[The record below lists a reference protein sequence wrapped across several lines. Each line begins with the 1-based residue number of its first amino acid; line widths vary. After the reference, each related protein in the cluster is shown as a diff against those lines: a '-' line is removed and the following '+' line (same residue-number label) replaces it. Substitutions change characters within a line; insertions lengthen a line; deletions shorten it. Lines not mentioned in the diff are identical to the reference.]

1 MVLVLGMFANYEFYL
16 NVDSVIVSAVPHNQ
30 LSSPADLEDNSQ

>member
-16 NVDSVIVSAVPHNQ
+16 NVDSVIVSAVQQNQ

>member
-16 NVDSVIVSAVPHNQ
+16 NEDLMIASAVQHNQ
-30 LSSPADLEDNSQ
+30 LSSPADLGHNSQ